1 MKPKVFIVDDE
12 PMARDIIE
20 GFLYQEGYDMVF
32 ASNGVEALKM
42 LDEVQPDIILL
53 DVMMPELDGFEVCR
67 RLKADEQWRHI
78 PLILITALG
87 DKTDLA
93 RGFEAGADD
102 FIHKPVNDIE
112 LRSRVRAM
120 LRIKQQYDELAN
132 TLRLREDL
140 SHMIVHDMRSPV
152 TAIIGFSELMIM
164 KGAPPQIVTDIERI
178 HEQALTLSAFLNDM
192 LIMAKME
199 SGRLIL
205 NRSAIDLN
213 ELLKKVKQSHIALA
227 GLKHVKVE
235 SVMPCTHRT
244 VQLDL
249 NLFQRVLDNLISNAV
264 KFSPPEAIVTL
275 QLDYPD
281 RRTETD
287 AGPAARI
294 SVLDQGPGIPEEY
307 WDRIFDKFEV
317 VELVQQSEV
326 DQIGIGLAFCKLV
339 TEAHGGRIYVR
350 ANQPQ
355 GSIFVIEI

>member
-1 MKPKVFIVDDE
+1 MKPKVLIIDDE

-32 ASNGVEALKM
+32 ASNGVEALHM

-67 RLKADEQWRHI
+67 RLKSEEKWRHV
-78 PLILITALG
+78 PVILITALG
-87 DKTDLA
+87 EKTDLA

-102 FIHKPVNDIE
+102 FLHKPVNDIE

-120 LRIKQQYDELAN
+120 LRIKRQYDELVD
-132 TLRLREDL
+132 TMRLREDL
-140 SHMIVHDMRSPV
+140 SHMIVHDMKSPIS
-152 TAIIGFSELMIM
+152 AIIGFSELLLMR
-164 KGAPPQIVTDIERI
+164 GAPPEILPDVERI
-178 HEQALTLSAFLNDM
+178 HEQALSLNAFLNDM

-205 NRSAIDLN
+205 HRSAVDLN
-213 ELLKKVKQSHIALA
+213 ELIEHAEQSHLALA
-227 GLKHVKVE
+227 ELKRVGLETIVPH
-235 SVMPCTHRT
+235 THRT
-244 VQLDL
+244 VELDQ

-275 QLDYPD
+275 RLDYPNGKI
-281 RRTETD
+281 ETG
-287 AGPAARI
+287 AGPTARI
-294 SVLDQGPGIPEEY
+294 SVLDEGPGIPEQY

-317 VELVQQSEV
+317 VELIHQAEV
-326 DQIGIGLAFCKLV
+326 DQIGIGLAFCRLV
-339 TEAHGGRIYVR
+339 TEAHGGRIYVK

>member
-1 MKPKVFIVDDE
+1 
-12 PMARDIIE
+12 
-20 GFLYQEGYDMVF
+20 
-32 ASNGVEALKM
+32 VEALKM
-42 LDEVQPDIILL
+42 LDKVQPDIILL

-67 RLKADEQWRHI
+67 QLKSDEQWRHV
-78 PLILITALG
+78 PLILITAL
-87 DKTDLA
+87 DEKTDLA

-102 FIHKPVNDIE
+102 FLHKPVNDIE

-120 LRIKQQYDELAN
+120 LRIKQQYDELVN

-140 SHMIVHDMRSPV
+140 SHMIVHDMRSPI
-152 TAIIGFSELMIM
+152 TAIIGFSELILM
-164 KGAPPQIVTDIERI
+164 KGASPQILSDIERI

-205 NRSAIDLN
+205 NRSAVNLN
-213 ELLKKVKQSHIALA
+213 ELVKKAEQGHVALA
-227 GLKHVKVE
+227 GLKHVKLETVA
-235 SVMPCTHRT
+235 PCTPRII
-244 VQLDL
+244 QLDQ

-281 RRTETD
+281 GRIETG

-294 SVLDQGPGIPEEY
+294 SVLDEGPGIPEEY

-317 VELVQQSEV
+317 VELVHTAEI

-339 TEAHGGRIYVR
+339 TEAHGGRIYVKG
-350 ANQPQ
+350 NQPQ